1 MNPIEVKKSIEIRL
15 RNYARQSIP
24 IEKAHPEATSK
35 LLQFFSNPETALLRD
50 PYLELLPRYK
60 AGETLAEL
68 RDAGLID
75 EITAE
80 IFAEYFGKKKPS
92 GKGNS
97 SFPSSRRDPAS
108 VRPRPKRRQ
117 WVQRGRESR
126 GVLRNRLRKNRVLSN
141 TGHRPSREGVEERN
155 RGQ

>member
-35 LLQFFSNPETALLRD
+35 LLEFFSNPETALLRD

-68 RDAGLID
+68 RDARLID

-80 IFAEYFGKKKPS
+80 IFAEYFGKKNHPENVTLHSHQADAIRQACCHGQNPGNGFNGDGNLVVCSGTGS
-92 GKGNS
+92 GKTEC
-97 SFPSSRRDPAS
+97 FLIPVIDHL
-108 VRPRPKRRQ
+108 VR
-117 WVQRGRESR
+117 E
-126 GVLRNRLRKNRVLSN
+126 
-141 TGHRPSREGVEERN
+141 
-155 RGQ
+155 